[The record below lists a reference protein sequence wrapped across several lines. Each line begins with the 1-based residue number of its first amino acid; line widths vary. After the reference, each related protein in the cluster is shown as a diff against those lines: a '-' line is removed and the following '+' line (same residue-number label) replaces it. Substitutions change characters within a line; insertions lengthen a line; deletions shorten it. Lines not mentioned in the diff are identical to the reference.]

1 MYPNQHIGDISRY
14 PQGAYWPSGTW
25 VDKWSPGH
33 TRVRQDGM
41 FTSPNLYKDRYLGE
55 PMEGIFGDIWG
66 GVKSVGGTIYG
77 AGKAIV
83 TSVPAAAVGFVTG
96 GIPGAIAA
104 GGASAVSKFLAKSP
118 EEQERI
124 RQQLAAEELEN
135 RVPAYQQQ
143 YPDSISNAATQVY
156 NAARAELLARG
167 GEAIARTP
175 EGRAAIS
182 STVQSDIWTGL
193 KPALPF
199 IAIGAAFMLLRK

>member
-25 VDKWSPGH
+25 VSDWSPGH
-33 TRVRQDGM
+33 TGLRKDGI
-41 FTSPNLYKDRYLGE
+41 FTSPNPYKDPYLGE
-55 PMEGIFGDIWG
+55 MEGIFGDIWG
-66 GVKSVGGTIYG
+66 GIKTVGGTVYG

-124 RQQLAAEELEN
+124 RQQLAADELEN

-143 YPDSISNAATQVY
+143 YPDSISNAAQQVY
-156 NAARAELLARG
+156 EQARQEMLRRA
-167 GEAIARTP
+167 GEAVASTP
-175 EGRAAIS
+175 EGRAAIAGQ
-182 STVQSDIWTGL
+182 VQTDIWTGL
-193 KPALPF
+193 KPVLPF
-199 IAIGAAFMLLRK
+199 IAIGAALLLMRKK